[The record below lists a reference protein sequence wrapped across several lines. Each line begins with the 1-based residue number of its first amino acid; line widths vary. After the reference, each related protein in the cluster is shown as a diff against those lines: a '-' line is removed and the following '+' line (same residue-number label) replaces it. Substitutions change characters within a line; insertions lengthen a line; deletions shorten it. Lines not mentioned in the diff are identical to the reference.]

1 MVKHKILRVILISF
15 FCFVCPC
22 RLLAADLNRQQEDAF
37 YVAVKAYEDDFYDV
51 SLTLFDRFLK
61 NYLQSDKK
69 LDVLAYMGQC
79 YYSEGNYVKALN
91 QFESLLKTEGAE
103 RLKDKILF
111 WLGEI
116 YCKGRDY
123 RQASAFYKQVIE
135 NYKNSFY
142 YISSYKALAQAQLDD
157 GKFQEA
163 LDTYNQILDCP
174 KDSSDSSIKQE
185 AFFGICEALYR
196 MKDYNALKEGLK
208 NFISKCP
215 QGKMKGKMMGRAFF
229 YLGEADFYLGQY
241 EEAIEAYRNVNEFS
255 SDMEQVSLARLGM
268 GWSYLKLR
276 QYKEAQ
282 AIFSEF
288 KEDFQPPGLILGKA
302 VLKTGLGEYEEALQ
316 LFDAVIAMKKVYEFI
331 PIAYFGKAE
340 VFYNLSRF
348 DEAIVAYRTS
358 LDRLKDISWGV
369 YTQTQELRDKIHY
382 GLAWA
387 YLKIGD
393 FQSAQNEFQRV
404 VSISTDKIVKI
415 SALCQLG
422 DTYQDA
428 GEYDKAIETYRTF
441 MKDYPDTVY
450 SDYVQYQLG
459 MTWLKMKNLDS
470 AVLAFRNVL
479 KEYPSSKLT
488 DDVYYF
494 IGVCY
499 FQKGAYPSAREQL
512 EPFVN
517 DFKDSSYRSQAL
529 FLLGESLMD
538 MGQYKEAVNIFVG
551 IIKEYSDLETLRQK
565 AEYEVASAY
574 MRMGDE
580 IQANKR
586 LMDFVT
592 RYPGS
597 QLSPD
602 IIFWLGQ
609 GFFDKKNFF
618 QARKYFERLIRNYPD
633 YELVP
638 DAFLQIGLSYVQE
651 NKIDAALRSFQ
662 QAEQRGSDQVKARAY
677 VLSGDIYFTKSELD
691 KALAQYQEVVSSGE
705 GLKKTACL
713 KIAQVYRLQGQAD
726 KAMAVLADALGQ
738 EGTVSNAEIQF
749 SIAELLEEKGSVQ
762 EALEA
767 YSKVFYLY
775 PDNETWVVKA
785 LLRVARIYENQEK
798 WTEVENILKKI
809 LQYNVPE
816 VKYAKEK
823 LQWLAEL
830 GLKKQS

>member
-1 MVKHKILRVILISF
+1 MVILKIKLKPVFILLSVFIF
-15 FCFVCPC
+15 FAGV
-22 RLLAADLNRQQEDAF
+22 LNVHAAFDKQQEDAF
-37 YVAVKAYEDDFYDV
+37 YVAVKAYEDGFYDV

-61 NYLQSDKK
+61 NYLQSEKK

-79 YYSEGNYVKALN
+79 YYSEGSYVKALN
-91 QFESLLKTEGAE
+91 QFESLLKTEGAG

-123 RQASAFYKQVIE
+123 RQASEFYKQVVE

-142 YISSYKALAQAQLDD
+142 YIPSYKALAQAQLDD

-163 LDTYNQILDCP
+163 LSTYNQILDYF
-174 KDSSDSSIKQE
+174 KDSSDLSIKQE

-196 MKDYNALKEGLK
+196 VKDYNALKEKMK
-208 NFISKCP
+208 NFILKYP
-215 QGKMKGKMMGRAFF
+215 QGKMMGRAFF
-229 YLGEADFYLGQY
+229 YLGEANFYLGQY
-241 EEAIEAYRNVNEFS
+241 EEAIEAYRNVDEFS
-255 SDMEQVSLARLGM
+255 FDTEQVSLARLGM

-282 AIFSEF
+282 AIFLEF

-316 LFDAVIAMKKVYEFI
+316 LFDAVIAMEKAYEFI

-340 VFYNLSRF
+340 VLYNLSRF

-428 GEYDKAIETYRTF
+428 GEYDKAIETYQAF

-499 FQKGAYPSAREQL
+499 FQKGAYPAAHEQL
-512 EPFVN
+512 QPFVN

-529 FLLGESLMD
+529 FLLGESLMN
-538 MGQYKEAVNIFVG
+538 MGQYKEAVNIFAG
-551 IIKEYSDLETLRQK
+551 IVKEYSDLQALRQK
-565 AEYEVASAY
+565 AEYEVANAY

-580 IQANKR
+580 MQANKR

-592 RYPGS
+592 RYPDS
-597 QLSPD
+597 SLSPD

-609 GFFDKKNFF
+609 NSFDKKNLS

-633 YELVP
+633 YELAP
-638 DAFLQIGLSYVQE
+638 DAFLQIGLSYAQE

-662 QAEQRGSDQVKARAY
+662 QAEQEGSDQVKARAY
-677 VLSGDIYFTKSELD
+677 LLSGDIYFTKSELD
-691 KALAQYQEVVSSGE
+691 KALAQYQGVVSLGE
-705 GLKKTACL
+705 ELKKTACL
-713 KIAQVYRLQGQAD
+713 KIAQVYRLQGCTD
-726 KAMAVLADALGQ
+726 KAMAVLADALGR

-749 SIAELLEEKGSVQ
+749 SIAELLEEKGPVQ

-809 LQYNVPE
+809 LQYHVPE

-830 GLKKQS
+830 GLKKQN